1 VKKGVYYDFY
11 ALCQLLFKKMKYLF
25 YLTNIKQMLFCDLN
39 VFNIMMIVEFLIFV
53 FMSGF
58 VAGQLFTEYDS
69 KKELN
74 VSENIKDLIIE
85 SQTRE
90 IKKLQKELDFTNCHI
105 ESLQYGKNENIIL
118 RPYKNN

>member
-1 VKKGVYYDFY
+1 
-11 ALCQLLFKKMKYLF
+11 
-25 YLTNIKQMLFCDLN
+25 MLFCDLN
-39 VFNIMMIVEFLIFV
+39 LFNIMMIVEFLIFV
-53 FMSGF
+53 FMTGF

-90 IKKLQKELDFTNCHI
+90 IKKLNKELDFTNCHI
-105 ESLQYGKNENIIL
+105 ESLQHGKNENIIL